1 MELPEEMRLAS
12 AMSLAAAAKAH
23 SLALGQQAA
32 EAVAARST
40 YSTLELGSQADGR
53 SWETGCARL
62 GMTART
68 SIFGTK
74 PGKDQLVEFFR
85 TPCEWIYISG
95 HYHGDYGYLYSRDRG
110 VRDGGIQVDFFSDG
124 VDVNVGGKQNWLTK
138 GGDFRLHLGCR
149 VLVLAAC
156 STLRVES
163 RVRVLRALFNNP
175 VLLGYGS
182 GTNATTNA
190 AMMGGGLIANSF
202 FGRLRSKRMQ
212 NDPDAA
218 RNAWMETAKAKFGRD
233 APNDKFRAVD
243 ADGQMWTLSGG
254 NIVKGPKL

>member
-1 MELPEEMRLAS
+1 MELPEEVRLAA
-12 AMSLAAAAKAH
+12 AMSLAAVAKNN
-23 SLALGQQAA
+23 SMALGRQAA

-40 YSTLELGSQADGR
+40 YSTLELGEPADGR

-62 GMTART
+62 GLTART
-68 SIFGTK
+68 SLFGMS
-74 PGKDQLVEFFR
+74 PRMDQLVDFFR
-85 TPCEWIYISG
+85 TPCEWIYMSG
-95 HYHGDYGYLYSRDRG
+95 HYYGDDGELFSNRG
-110 VRDGGIQVDFFSDG
+110 IEIYFHSGA
-124 VDVNVGGKQNWLTK
+124 VDVNMPGDTRTLTK

-212 NDPDAA
+212 NDPNAA
-218 RNAWMETAKAKFGRD
+218 RDAWMETAKAKFGRD